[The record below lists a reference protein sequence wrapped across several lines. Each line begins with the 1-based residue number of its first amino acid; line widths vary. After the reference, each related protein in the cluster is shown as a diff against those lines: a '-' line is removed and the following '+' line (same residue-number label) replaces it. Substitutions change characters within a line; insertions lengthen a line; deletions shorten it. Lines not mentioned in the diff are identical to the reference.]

1 MAAAAAAAQW
11 CGAAGLD
18 RWVGR
23 WRCTLSPAALPV
35 PSRRTR
41 RKGGVVGCVSVPR
54 EVAAAAAV
62 EPAAPPE
69 AEAETEV
76 SYLACSLSS
85 PALCRSSVWCN
96 RAILTPTGRAHG
108 SARQQWCP
116 VVVLSRKSNRLPFV
130 TVLTLTSLRRPI
142 YHRRFRS
149 LGSRLDPGQR
159 SP

>member
-69 AEAETEV
+69 AEAETEEEGV
-76 SYLACSLSS
+76 ECEGCNGAGWLLCDFCKGKKNNVKSESS
-85 PALCRSSVWCN
+85 RIYRRCPTCKAAGYILCPRCRVYKC
-96 RAILTPTGRAHG
+96 ITYPE
-108 SARQQWCP
+108 
-116 VVVLSRKSNRLPFV
+116 SND
-130 TVLTLTSLRRPI
+130 S
-142 YHRRFRS
+142 
-149 LGSRLDPGQR
+149 
-159 SP
+159 

>member
-69 AEAETEV
+69 AEAETELSCMLPELAGALPEQCVVQPCNPHTDRTGPRV
-76 SYLACSLSS
+76 SETAVVPCGSS
-85 PALCRSSVWCN
+85 F
-96 RAILTPTGRAHG
+96 
-108 SARQQWCP
+108 
-116 VVVLSRKSNRLPFV
+116 SRKSNRLPFV

-149 LGSRLDPGQR
+149 LGARLDPGQG